1 MKTEKVRVAD
11 DNAYKAAV
19 AQGRTEAFEEYLNS
33 YRYLA
38 YLHQVGAISSTQMQS
53 AYKRD
58 GKTLTE
64 DARSDIRKMMLFNI
78 LNGGADGIEA
88 AFESLPDRVKKALPQ
103 SMAGDM
109 RLEEGDR
116 LLPDVQKAIMACVEV
131 SEVAGLVRTIVGGG
145 DVMATAVRLK
155 KLLADARQRHEEN
168 TVLFGDEDFTG
179 RDRAIAREAYERI
192 QDLIDSLRTNPAE
205 AERIGLDLD
214 DVVKIVNVYYPDMRK
229 KQNDT
234 KNIFFV
240 SFLCR
245 NFVAICFTILL
256 VVQPGLE
263 PRLADPESDV
273 LPLHHWTALLF
284 FQKRLQRYTFFCYVQ
299 KII

>member
-1 MKTEKVRVAD
+1 MAMTRGRLAPKLPLAKIRKIRRTGEKKSEGAARQAAKDYWDAVKAERERVKTEKVRVAD

-33 YRYLA
+33 YRNLA

-53 AYKRD
+53 AYKSD

-64 DARSDIRKMMLFNI
+64 EARGDIRKMMLHNI
-78 LNGGADGIEA
+78 LDGGADGIEA
-88 AFESLPDRVKKALPQ
+88 AFESLPDRLKKALPQ

-116 LLPDVQKAIMACVEV
+116 LLPDVQKAIMACVEE
-131 SEVAGLVRTIVGGG
+131 SEVADLVRTIVGGG

-179 RDRAIAREAYERI
+179 RDRAIAREAYEKV
-192 QDLIDSLRTNPAE
+192 QELIDSLRTNPAE
-205 AERIGLDLD
+205 AERIGFSLNDAA
-214 DVVKIVNVYYPDMRK
+214 KIVNVYYPDMRK
-229 KQNDT
+229 KKQNDT
-234 KNIFFV
+234 KNIF
-240 SFLCR
+240 LCR
-245 NFVAICFTILL
+245 FCVAIL
-256 VVQPGLE
+256 
-263 PRLADPESDV
+263 
-273 LPLHHWTALLF
+273 
-284 FQKRLQRYTFFCYVQ
+284 
-299 KII
+299 